1 MERSSEQRVGR
12 NEGIFR
18 EANEAI
24 ERGLWPGQEHAA
36 VRFRCECARLEC
48 NSAIELSLSEYER
61 VRGNPRWFVML
72 PGHELS
78 EVDVVVER
86 RPGHVV
92 VEKRGPAGEIAKSED
107 PRA

>member
-1 MERSSEQRVGR
+1 MERSAEHRVGR

-24 ERGLWPGQEHAA
+24 ERGLWPGQEHGA

-48 NSAIELSLSEYER
+48 NSAIELTVSEYER
-61 VRGNPRWFVML
+61 VRRNPRWFVVL
-72 PGHELS
+72 LGHEVS

-86 RPGHVV
+86 RPGYVV
-92 VEKRGPAGEIAKSED
+92 VEKRGPAGSIAENED